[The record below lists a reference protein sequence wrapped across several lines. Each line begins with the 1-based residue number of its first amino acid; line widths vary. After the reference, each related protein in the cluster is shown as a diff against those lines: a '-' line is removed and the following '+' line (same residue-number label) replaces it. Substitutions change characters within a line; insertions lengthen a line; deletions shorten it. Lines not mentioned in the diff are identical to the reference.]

1 MNVAG
6 SDEAEAVRLLENAT
20 AEAVRIKRDAEEEQ
34 QQQRQREEKQR
45 CVEAQYHACAA
56 FSSLR

>member
-6 SDEAEAVRLLENAT
+6 SDEAEAVCLLENAT
-20 AEAVRIKRDAEEEQ
+20 AEAVKRDAEEEQ

-45 CVEAQYHACAA
+45 CVEAQHHARAA